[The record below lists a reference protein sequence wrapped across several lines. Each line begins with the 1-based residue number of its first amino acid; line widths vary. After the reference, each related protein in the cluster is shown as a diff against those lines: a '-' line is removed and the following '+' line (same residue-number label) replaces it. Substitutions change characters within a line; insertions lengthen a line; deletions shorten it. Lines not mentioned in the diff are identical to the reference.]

1 MGLEETEEF
10 KKFFAMSPEQF
21 DKYMCQTYPDQFEQR
36 GKPMSETCMCWG
48 FCIGKGWYYY
58 LDELCKKLDLIQKLT
73 GIRVSFSQ
81 IKEKYGS
88 GRLYNNPKYGFSI
101 WYGVPSKYRLINR
114 TKDICCKV
122 LNKLFYR
129 MSRKKIDVWVNIIDE
144 LIHNCES
151 RMGHICEETGK
162 YIDNP
167 IDVGNWIYALS
178 EEGFLIAHPDR
189 KDVLEDW
196 KKYEEEKKKINDAIL
211 DLNDDRTEE
220 LKKFLK
226 IV

>member
-1 MGLEETEEF
+1 
-10 KKFFAMSPEQF
+10 
-21 DKYMCQTYPDQFEQR
+21 
-36 GKPMSETCMCWG
+36 
-48 FCIGKGWYYY
+48 
-58 LDELCKKLDLIQKLT
+58 
-73 GIRVSFSQ
+73 
-81 IKEKYGS
+81 
-88 GRLYNNPKYGFSI
+88 
-101 WYGVPSKYRLINR
+101 
-114 TKDICCKV
+114 
-122 LNKLFYR
+122 